1 MLARPAGFCQQ
12 RTLVSEQNIASY
24 EVAGSSF
31 TKKLMNKFQKLKK
44 SLLFLLTLIG
54 GGTVIYSAGAVALHI
69 ARNHSPDR
77 LVELVSP
84 DHHYRIFITEELAGF
99 PGSSCIKQVYVLPIH
114 DSFDRN
120 DADNE
125 VFSGGCE
132 GLTDI
137 RWSGDRVLGTVDLKP
152 AIEAVSALRLKGFAA
167 KGKVQLI
174 WSAR

>member
-1 MLARPAGFCQQ
+1 MLA
-12 RTLVSEQNIASY
+12 
-24 EVAGSSF
+24 
-31 TKKLMNKFQKLKK
+31 
-44 SLLFLLTLIG
+44 LIG
-54 GGTVIYSAGAVALHI
+54 GGAVIYSAAAVALHI

-84 DHHYRIFITEELAGF
+84 DHHYRIVMTEELAGF

-120 DADNE
+120 DEDNE
-125 VFSGGCE
+125 VFAGGCR

-137 RWSGDRVLGTVDLKP
+137 RWEGERVLGTVALGP
-152 AIEAVSALRLKGFAA
+152 AIEAVNALRLKGFAA

-174 WSAR
+174 WSSR